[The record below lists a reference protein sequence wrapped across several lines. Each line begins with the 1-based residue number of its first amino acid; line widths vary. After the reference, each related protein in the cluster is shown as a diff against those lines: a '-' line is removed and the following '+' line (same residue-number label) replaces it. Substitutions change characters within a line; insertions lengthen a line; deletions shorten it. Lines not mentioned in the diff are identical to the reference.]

1 MDFNLEIFF
10 DRLGLEMLDLALEK
24 LGSSLYNSLKKLLRA
39 SAVDENAVRELIR
52 DLQRAL
58 LMADVNVRLVLDL
71 SKRVEERALKEEIPP
86 GISRREHAIKV
97 VYEELTRFLG
107 EKQVPL
113 RIDPKR
119 RNVFMLVGIQG
130 SGKTTTAAKLAR
142 YLQKRGYKTA
152 LICADTYRPGA
163 YAQLRQLADQI
174 NVPVYGD
181 EDESDSVRIALDGLR
196 KFENY
201 DVVLIDTAGR
211 HKDEASLIDEMRR
224 LESKIHPDET
234 ILVIDGT
241 IGQQAAV
248 QAEAFHKATP
258 IGSIIVAKLD
268 GSARGGGALS
278 AVAATGAPIK
288 FIGTGEKIDDL
299 EPFDPSRFV
308 GRLLGMG
315 DLQGL
320 LERVREAEVKVP
332 RRRARA
338 FLSGRFTLTDMYE
351 QFEAMQRMGPIS
363 KILRMIPGFG
373 YEIPDEM
380 MEVAGE
386 QIKKWR
392 AIIQSMTPEERENP
406 KIIKSSRIRRI
417 ARGSG
422 TSETDV
428 KLLLQ
433 QYNRLKKMIKTLRRR
448 RIPFLGRTGLTGLST

>member
-1 MDFNLEIFF
+1 M
-10 DRLGLEMLDLALEK
+10 LGETKLALEK
-24 LGSSLYNSLKKLLRA
+24 LGSSLYESLKKILRV
-39 SAVDENAVRELIR
+39 STVDEAAVKELVR

-58 LMADVNVRLVLDL
+58 LQADVNVRLVLEL
-71 SKRVEERALKEEIPP
+71 SKRVEERALKEKIPP
-86 GISRREHAIKV
+86 GVSRREHVIKV

-107 EKQVPL
+107 EKTIPL
-113 RIDPKR
+113 KVNPGR

-163 YAQLRQLADQI
+163 YAQLQQLASRI
-174 NVPVYGD
+174 NVPIHGD
-181 EDESDSVRIALDGLR
+181 ENGKNPVKIALEGLK

-211 HKDEASLIDEMRR
+211 HKDEKSLIEEMKA
-224 LESKIHPDET
+224 LEKTIHPDE
-234 ILVIDGT
+234 IIMVIDGT

-288 FIGTGEKIDDL
+288 FIGTGEKIEDL
-299 EPFDPSRFV
+299 ETFDPPRFV
-308 GRLLGMG
+308 SRLLGMG

-320 LERVREAEVKVP
+320 IEKVREAEVKVP
-332 RRRARA
+332 EKKAKA
-338 FLSGRFTLTDMYE
+338 FLSGKFTLADMYE
-351 QFEAMQRMGPIS
+351 QFEAMRSMGPIS
-363 KILRMIPGFG
+363 RVLKMLPGFG
-373 YEIPDEM
+373 YEIPGEM
-380 MEVAGE
+380 MDLAEE
-386 QIKKWR
+386 QMKKWR
-392 AIIQSMTPEERENP
+392 VIIQSMTPEERENP
-406 KIIKSSRIRRI
+406 RIIKSSRVRRI

-422 TSETDV
+422 TSERDV
-428 KLLLQ
+428 KLLIQ
-433 QYNRLKKMIKTLRRR
+433 QYNKLRKVIKSFRRKRL
-448 RIPFLGRTGLTGLST
+448 PFFGRKFPM